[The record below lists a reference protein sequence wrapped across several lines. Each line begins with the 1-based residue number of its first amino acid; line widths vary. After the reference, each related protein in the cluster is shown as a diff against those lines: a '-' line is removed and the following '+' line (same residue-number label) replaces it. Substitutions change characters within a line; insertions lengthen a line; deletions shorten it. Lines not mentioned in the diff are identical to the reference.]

1 MPQKDCPEIEL
12 VERLVKKEQLAWKEF
27 YNSYSRELTS
37 ICKRYLKGNDDIH
50 DILQNSFIKMF
61 HNIHSFKYMGPGS
74 LKAWLTRVVINEVL
88 QYIRSFSKMQFSDD
102 QEEIIIKEDQGD
114 QEDPELSDVPM
125 EVLLAMIKQ
134 LPDGYRIVFN
144 LYVFE
149 NKTHKEISE
158 LLSITEGSS
167 ASQLHK
173 AKKKLVYQINT
184 FKQLK
189 KGGL

>member
-1 MPQKDCPEIEL
+1 MPQKDCPELEL
-12 VERLVKKEQLAWKEF
+12 VKRLVKKEQLAWKEL

-37 ICKRYLKGNDDIH
+37 ICRRYLNGNDDIH
-50 DILQNSFIKMF
+50 DILQNGFIKMF
-61 HNIHSFKYMGPGS
+61 HNIHSFKYMGTGS
-74 LKAWLTRVVINEVL
+74 LKAWMVRIVINEAL
-88 QYIRSFSKMQFSDD
+88 QYIRAFSKMQFSDID
-102 QEEIIIKEDQGD
+102 EELMIKEDD
-114 QEDPELSDVPM
+114 QEPELSDVPM
-125 EVLLAMIKQ
+125 EELIKMIKL

-149 NKTHKEISE
+149 NKSHKDISE

-173 AKKKLVYQINT
+173 AKKKLVHQINT
-184 FKQLK
+184 YKQLK